1 MELLTVCSAALHPDD
16 GQILTSIRKGLQ
28 LSLIRAN
35 CRNAPAIAH
44 AFAANLRGASR
55 TQNVMRVAE

>member
-1 MELLTVCSAALHPDD
+1 MELLTVCSAAFRPDD

-35 CRNAPAIAH
+35 YRDAETIAY
-44 AFAANLRGASR
+44 AFAANLCGASR
-55 TQNVMRVAE
+55 SQNVMRVTE